1 MRITQEAISK
11 LTWAS
16 HLSADLNSA
25 QSKKTRNSPTI
36 SRLFLNRRIQI
47 CSKSARR
54 CQPTYGL
61 LSILSCFF
69 FVLLAAPALAM
80 AADVGGGVGSGYSPG
95 TAGIT
100 LPSLSLSF
108 VNGQKPADL
117 VSVLRIVLMLTVLT
131 LAPAILI
138 MMTSFT
144 RIVVVLSFLRQALG
158 TQQMPPNQLIV
169 GLSLFLSFFVMAPTF
184 KEINSGSI
192 EPYLNEKIN
201 QQMAYEKAEA
211 PLRAFMFNQTREKDL
226 ELFLSLSKEAKPKN
240 KSEVPTYTL
249 VPAFVI
255 SELKTAFQIG
265 FMLYLPFL
273 VLDMV
278 VASVLMAMGMMM
290 LPPAVISL
298 PFKLLLF
305 VLVDGWELV
314 IGSLIKSF
322 G

>member
-1 MRITQEAISK
+1 MIS
-11 LTWAS
+11 L
-16 HLSADLNSA
+16 
-25 QSKKTRNSPTI
+25 
-36 SRLFLNRRIQI
+36 RRW
-47 CSKSARR
+47 
-54 CQPTYGL
+54 
-61 LSILSCFF
+61 
-69 FVLLAAPALAM
+69 ALALALQIALVLGGIGSVAH
-80 AADVGGGVGSGYSPG
+80 AAEGGRGNAYVPG
-95 TAGIT
+95 TSGIS

-108 VNGQKPADL
+108 NGQQQQKPQDV
-117 VSVLRIVLMLTVLT
+117 VSVVRIIIMLTVLS

-184 KEINSGSI
+184 KQITTQAI
-192 EPYLNEKIN
+192 EPFMAEKID
-201 QQMAYEKAEA
+201 QKTAYEQAEA
-211 PLRAFMFNQTREKDL
+211 PLREFMFAQTREKDL
-226 ELFLSLSKEAKPKN
+226 ELFLSLSKEAKPAN
-240 KSEVPTYTL
+240 RGEVPTYVL
-249 VPAFVI
+249 IPAFVI

-273 VLDMV
+273 VLDMI
-278 VASVLMAMGMMM
+278 VATVLMAMGMMM

-314 IGSLIKSF
+314 VGSLVKSF